1 MTANRKIRPNQTC
14 ISSESSQP
22 AIALPSAGPRY
33 SAAHIANN
41 SAAIAIASFTKPRSR
56 PMITET
62 MIAITIIM
70 SITGISDVEG
80 FGRSSKQDGRKF

>member
-1 MTANRKIRPNQTC
+1 
-14 ISSESSQP
+14 
-22 AIALPSAGPRY
+22 
-33 SAAHIANN
+33 
-41 SAAIAIASFTKPRSR
+41 
-56 PMITET
+56 MITEM